1 MVEDSA
7 SRRRRRTAAMAQAY
21 RDSHEIMSAVMSI
34 AIFAGGGYWLDT
46 RYGWK
51 PALTICG
58 ACLGCVMAVFSL
70 RRLLVRLD
78 KQSKSRRDLQADN
91 RETHQE

>member
-1 MVEDSA
+1 MVEDST
-7 SRRRRRTAAMAQAY
+7 SRRRRHTAAMAQAY
-21 RDSHEIMSAVMSI
+21 RDSHEIMSAAMSI
-34 AIFAGGGYWLDT
+34 AIFAGGGYWLDM

-58 ACLGCVMAVFSL
+58 ACLGCVMAVLSV

-78 KQSKSRRDLQADN
+78 KQSKRGRGQQADN

>member
-7 SRRRRRTAAMAQAY
+7 SRRRRRTAAIAQAY
-21 RDSHEIMSAVMSI
+21 RDSHEIMSAAMSI

-46 RYGWK
+46 RYGCK

-58 ACLGCVMAVFSL
+58 ACLGSVMAVLSI
-70 RRLLVRLD
+70 RRLLTRLD
-78 KQSKSRRDLQADN
+78 QQFRRGRGQHTDN

>member
-21 RDSHEIMSAVMSI
+21 RDSHEIMSAAMSI
-34 AIFAGGGYWLDT
+34 AIFAGGGYWLDA

-51 PALTICG
+51 PVLTICG

-78 KQSKSRRDLQADN
+78 KQSRRDRDQQADN

>member
-21 RDSHEIMSAVMSI
+21 RDSHEIMSAAMSI

-58 ACLGCVMAVFSL
+58 ACLGCVMAAFSL

-78 KQSKSRRDLQADN
+78 EQSRRDRGQQADN

>member
-21 RDSHEIMSAVMSI
+21 RDSHEIMSAAMSI

-51 PALTICG
+51 PVLTICG

-78 KQSKSRRDLQADN
+78 KQSKSRRDQQADN